1 MRPISTRNGAACVLA
16 GVAAC
21 ALTLALS
28 GCSGSSGGSGGN
40 GGNGGNSGNG
50 NKGGSTVQPGPGSG
64 TSGSA
69 GPKSGGGSYSD
80 SSDVL
85 GALKSAGRPC
95 TQLSGGQGADLT
107 APGLRSATA
116 CIVGTS
122 GSGSTSNAVTATVF
136 DDHADAEAYA
146 ALLTSGDSSGL
157 LISGT
162 SQRAVLG
169 QNWVVLV
176 PDDAVYASQVGAAL
190 GGTVVGGAGA
200 SPSAG

>member
-1 MRPISTRNGAACVLA
+1 MRPISTRKGAACVLG
-16 GVAAC
+16 GVAAL
-21 ALTLALS
+21 ALALALS
-28 GCSGSSGGSGGN
+28 GCSGSSGGGGGGSGGN
-40 GGNGGNSGNG
+40 S
-50 NKGGSTVQPGPGSG
+50 NKGGSTVQPGPGGG
-64 TSGSA
+64 TSGSG
-69 GPKSGGGSYSD
+69 GPKAGGGSYTD

-85 GALKSAGRPC
+85 SALKSAGHPC

-116 CIVGTS
+116 CVVGSS
-122 GSGSTSNAVTATVF
+122 GSGSASNAVTATVF
-136 DDHADAEAYA
+136 DDHTDAEAYA
-146 ALLTSGDSSGL
+146 TLLTSGDSSGL

-190 GGTVVGGAGA
+190 GGTVVGGA